1 MSLNQVQDQSTES
14 FKLTKGL
21 FRYIEGEV
29 YCQNRDYKRA
39 IESLQSSLDL
49 MEESLKLDTIVARCY
64 NALGNCYYGLNQ
76 LEKALELYYK
86 ALRMRKE
93 LSGSDCH
100 CDMAVFKNQIGTVH
114 EDKGEYDEAVEWYKN
129 ALELLKELKCLGH
142 KDEALFRRNL
152 ANVYIHQMKYKEAEE
167 ESKKALNIRLK
178 WLKDHPDT
186 VRSHFQLGVIQA
198 NLRAFGK
205 ALDCFIAAWN
215 MEKSLGVGN
224 HSAVWRR
231 IIIGVF
237 DMCDFLNNKH
247 TDKIDRKKFRQDALE
262 FCQCFWEEEKASPQ
276 FSFTA
281 YNKEIID
288 AILYLLGNVKETE
301 TEERALADQYVKEAV
316 WFYDGLIEA
325 TEEHFNGEFDKA
337 TDNKVLNEM
346 LRERTALLERL
357 IEFCLRH
364 NEHKMLLKHKRGKM
378 TLFKK
383 VLVRSDF
390 VGEEKQ
396 KKACLKSVVE
406 QLYKDLGEKGI
417 IKIFREDLL
426 ATWQRQ
432 WEEGK
437 GTEESREKL
446 VARERIIKGIRNLCA
461 ELEMKDLLKRYQ
473 KEYLSFL
480 EKLWELHYHE
490 MESSHM
496 EKLLRRMKNLAT
508 SIKDHERRKVYK
520 VALEVKFLGLI
531 SNVVDFQYY
540 RDDSIF
546 FPLMTSLFALTFQ
559 KINLWLYNID
569 LAETLLT
576 TSVS

>member
-1 MSLNQVQDQSTES
+1 MLQEASFSLKQVQDQSTES

-39 IESLQSSLDL
+39 IDSLQSSLDL

-114 EDKGEYDEAVEWYKN
+114 EEKGEYDEAVECYKN

-142 KDEALFRRNL
+142 EDEALFRRNL
-152 ANVYIHQMKYKEAEE
+152 ANVYIHQMKYKEAEK
-167 ESKKALNIRLK
+167 ESEKAFNIRLK
-178 WLKDHPDT
+178 WLGRHPDT
-186 VRSHFQLGVIQA
+186 VRSRFQLGVIQA
-198 NLRAFGK
+198 NLQAFGK
-205 ALDCFIAAWN
+205 ALNFFIEAWK

-224 HSAVWRR
+224 HSVVWRR
-231 IIIGVF
+231 IIFGIF

-247 TDKIDRKKFRQDALE
+247 TDKIDRKTFRQDALE
-262 FCQCFWEEEKASPQ
+262 FCQRFWEEEKASPQ

-288 AILYLLGNVKETE
+288 TILHLLGNVKETE
-301 TEERALADQYVKEAV
+301 TEERALVDQYVKEAV

-325 TEEHFNGEFDKA
+325 TEDYFNGEVDKA
-337 TDNKVLNEM
+337 TDNEVLNEM

-357 IEFCLRH
+357 
-364 NEHKMLLKHKRGKM
+364 
-378 TLFKK
+378 
-383 VLVRSDF
+383 
-390 VGEEKQ
+390 
-396 KKACLKSVVE
+396 
-406 QLYKDLGEKGI
+406 
-417 IKIFREDLL
+417 L

-432 WEEGK
+432 WEERK
-437 GTEESREKL
+437 GREESKEKL
-446 VARERIIKGIRNLCA
+446 AVTWKIIKRILKLCA
-461 ELEMKDLLKRYQ
+461 ELEIKDLHERYQ

-480 EKLWELHYHE
+480 EKLRELHYHE
-490 MESSHM
+490 LMESSHV
-496 EKLLRRMKNLAT
+496 ESFLRKMIYLA
-508 SIKDHERRKVYK
+508 SFIRDHERRKVYK

-531 SNVVDFQYY
+531 SNVVDF
-540 RDDSIF
+540 
-546 FPLMTSLFALTFQ
+546 L
-559 KINLWLYNID
+559 
-569 LAETLLT
+569 
-576 TSVS
+576 

>member
-1 MSLNQVQDQSTES
+1 MEARLVSEAQGAQKAFDVLQEASFSLKQVQDQSTES

-29 YCQNRDYKRA
+29 YCQNRDYKSA

-49 MEESLKLDTIVARCY
+49 I
-64 NALGNCYYGLNQ
+64 
-76 LEKALELYYK
+76 
-86 ALRMRKE
+86 MRKE

-142 KDEALFRRNL
+142 EDEALFRRNL
-152 ANVYIHQMKYKEAEE
+152 ANVYIHQLKFKEAEE
-167 ESKKALNIRLK
+167 ESKKAFNIRLK
-178 WLKDHPDT
+178 WLGHHPDT

-205 ALDCFIAAWN
+205 ALDCFIAAWK

-231 IIIGVF
+231 IISGVF
-237 DMCDFLNNKH
+237 DMCDFLRNKH
-247 TDKIDRKKFRQDALE
+247 TDKIDQKKFRQDALE
-262 FCQCFWEEEKASPQ
+262 FCQHFWKEEKASPQ

-288 AILYLLGNVKETE
+288 AILYLLDNVKETE
-301 TEERALADQYVKEAV
+301 TEERTLVDQYEKEAV

-325 TEEHFNGEFDKA
+325 TEEYFNGEFHKA
-337 TDNKVLNEM
+337 TDNEVLNEM

-364 NEHKMLLKHKRGKM
+364 NERKMLLKHKRGKM

-396 KKACLKSVVE
+396 EKACLKSVVE
-406 QLYKDLGEKGI
+406 QLYEDLGEKGM
-417 IKIFREDLL
+417 IKIFRENLL

-437 GTEESREKL
+437 GTEESGEKL
-446 VARERIIKGIRNLCA
+446 VARWRIIKIIRKLCT
-461 ELEMKDLLKRYQ
+461 ELEMKDLLKGYQ

-480 EKLWELHYHE
+480 EKLWKLRYHE
-490 MESSHM
+490 MESSH
-496 EKLLRRMKNLAT
+496 EESFLLEMKHLAI
-508 SIKDHERRKVYK
+508 SIENHERRKVYK
-520 VALEVKFLGLI
+520 VALQVKFLGLI

-559 KINLWLYNID
+559 KLNLWLYNIG

>member
-1 MSLNQVQDQSTES
+1 MW
-14 FKLTKGL
+14 
-21 FRYIEGEV
+21 
-29 YCQNRDYKRA
+29 
-39 IESLQSSLDL
+39 
-49 MEESLKLDTIVARCY
+49 
-64 NALGNCYYGLNQ
+64 
-76 LEKALELYYK
+76 
-86 ALRMRKE
+86 
-93 LSGSDCH
+93 
-100 CDMAVFKNQIGTVH
+100 GT
-114 EDKGEYDEAVEWYKN
+114 
-129 ALELLKELKCLGH
+129 
-142 KDEALFRRNL
+142 
-152 ANVYIHQMKYKEAEE
+152 
-167 ESKKALNIRLK
+167 
-178 WLKDHPDT
+178 T
-186 VRSHFQLGVIQA
+186 VRSGD
-198 NLRAFGK
+198 
-205 ALDCFIAAWN
+205 ALSVG
-215 MEKSLGVGN
+215 SLT
-224 HSAVWRR
+224 
-231 IIIGVF
+231 
-237 DMCDFLNNKH
+237 CDFLRNKH
-247 TDKIDRKKFRQDALE
+247 TDKIDQKKFRQDALE
-262 FCQCFWEEEKASPQ
+262 FCQHFWKEEKASPQ

-288 AILYLLGNVKETE
+288 AILYLLDNVKETE
-301 TEERALADQYVKEAV
+301 TEERTLVDQYEKEAV

-325 TEEHFNGEFDKA
+325 TEEYFNGEFDKA
-337 TDNKVLNEM
+337 TDNEVLNEM

-364 NEHKMLLKHKRGKM
+364 NEHKMLLKHKWGKM

-396 KKACLKSVVE
+396 EKACLKSVVE
-406 QLYKDLGEKGI
+406 QLYEDLGEKGM
-417 IKIFREDLL
+417 IKIFRENLL

-446 VARERIIKGIRNLCA
+446 VARERIIKGIRKLCA
-461 ELEMKDLLKRYQ
+461 ELEMKDLLKRYE
-473 KEYLSFL
+473 KKNLRFI

-496 EKLLRRMKNLAT
+496 QKLLGTMKHLAI
-508 SIKDHERRKVYK
+508 SIDDHEKRKVYK
-520 VALEVKFLGLI
+520 VALQVKFLGLI

-559 KINLWLYNID
+559 KINLWLCNIG